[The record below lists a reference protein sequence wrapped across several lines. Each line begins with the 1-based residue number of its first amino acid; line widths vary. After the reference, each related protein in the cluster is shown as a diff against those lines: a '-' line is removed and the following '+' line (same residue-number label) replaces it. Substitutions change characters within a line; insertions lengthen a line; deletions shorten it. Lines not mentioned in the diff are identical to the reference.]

1 MLTLVENTGSKPD
14 TSKTE
19 LWLVNQ
25 AEINHLDF
33 QTIKLINQAVDY
45 EKTHSVSDVL
55 QDLRRGSAQLWLA
68 TDDNVVEGIAVT
80 VINDHPQ
87 CSTLLIWLCAGIEHE
102 KYTPH
107 ICNIEDWAREQGCQ
121 KVSLEGRPGWEKVLG
136 DYEKTK
142 IYLEKVI

>member
-1 MLTLVENTGSKPD
+1 MLTLVEETGSK
-14 TSKTE
+14 TNSKTE
-19 LWLVNQ
+19 LWLVSTS
-25 AEINHLDF
+25 EISCLDF
-33 QTIKLINQAVDY
+33 ETIRLINKAVGYDN
-45 EKTHSVSDVL
+45 THTVTDVL
-55 QDLRRGSAQLWLA
+55 RELRRGSAQLWLA

-87 CSTLLIWLCAGIEHE
+87 TSTCLIWLCAGIEHK
-102 KYTPH
+102 KYTPL
-107 ICNIEDWAREQGCQ
+107 IGNIEDWAREQGCQ